1 MVKLV
6 RVILV
11 AAVVSG
17 CQEAA
22 LGAYDDPESSP
33 VPCVDDG
40 EEHYGVAV
48 DRYALVVPEEWVRVL
63 PPPTREN
70 PDPEPYLGDLLAEN
84 PRLSISESGSKLRI
98 VADWDDAPLE
108 GAWYGVIVYY
118 KYPRHRT
125 WAFIEGPQ
133 VRTTAVSCY
142 AIEADRGFLY
152 SFAVQIRAVMIDEH
166 GEEINV
172 GSYWIDIEPGYQR

>member
-6 RVILV
+6 RVILA
-11 AAVVSG
+11 AAVLSG

-22 LGAYDDPESSP
+22 LGANDDPESSP

-40 EEHYGVAV
+40 KEHYGVAV
-48 DRYALVVPEEWVRVL
+48 DRYGFVVPEELVRVL

-108 GAWYGVIVYY
+108 GAWYGVVVYY
-118 KYPRHRT
+118 LKYPRHRT
-125 WAFIEGPQ
+125 WEFIEGPQ
-133 VRTTAVSCY
+133 VRTSDVSCY
-142 AIEADRGFLY
+142 AIEAERGYRYF
-152 SFAVQIRAVMIDEH
+152 FAVQIRAVMIEN
-166 GEEINV
+166 GEEVNV
-172 GSYWIDIEPGYQR
+172 GSYWIDIE